1 VSYESDVK
9 PALFLSDL
17 HLSPSRPKAVAA
29 FQAFAAGP
37 ARDASA
43 VYILGD
49 LFDWWIGD
57 DQLAEPFVAPIAQAL
72 RGVSDAGVALYVG
85 HGNRDFLLGTQFAL
99 VTGATLLP
107 ETQVLDLFAR
117 RTLLCHGDELCTD
130 DVGYQRY
137 RKRAR
142 NPALQRRLLRLP
154 YWARRT
160 LASWLRRMSRNEN
173 ARKAEEIMDVNSR
186 AVEAAFRTHSA
197 QRMIH
202 GHTHRPARHM
212 HNVDGAARERWV
224 LADWHDHG
232 QYLQVDATGVYV
244 REIEG

>member
-1 VSYESDVK
+1 MK

-17 HLSPSRPKAVAA
+17 HLSPARPQAVAA
-29 FQAFAAGP
+29 FQAFVAGP

-57 DQLAEPFVAPIAQAL
+57 DQLTEPFAAAIAQAL
-72 RGVSDAGVALYVG
+72 RAVSDAGVPLHIG
-85 HGNRDFLLGTQFAL
+85 HGNRDFLLGSQFAR

-107 ETQVLDLFAR
+107 ETQVLTLFDV

-130 DVGYQRY
+130 DVRYQRY
-137 RKRAR
+137 RKRVR
-142 NPALQRRLLRLP
+142 NPALQRRLLQLP

-160 LASWLRRMSRNEN
+160 LASWLRRLSRNEN
-173 ARKAEEIMDVNSR
+173 ALKAEAIMDVNPR
-186 AVEAAFRTHSA
+186 AVEGAFRANSA

-202 GHTHRPARHM
+202 GHTHRPARHV
-212 HNVDGAARERWV
+212 HDVDGVARERWV
-224 LADWHDHG
+224 LADWHDRG
-232 QYLQVDATGVYV
+232 RYLQVDATGVHV